1 MLFPKSPCIELYNAS
16 SNDILQLWKI
26 KGKIK
31 KEFEPYSKS
40 YFHILLTGGVSMLI
54 LPAQDKQ
61 ILQMTNLFL
70 LFQFVLLNHKGFL
83 IELNVR
89 DNTNSKKISKINL
102 DINYPL
108 NTWTNLLIDSFSI
121 FQQTYPNFQLKC
133 IDSILITGNI
143 KLRKIYS
150 LKTKEEDLP
159 KSLDLGKSVPLLNF
173 FFFFLKQG
181 LEKIDIKFSEH
192 SNKKNTNNNP
202 YYNTPLKI
210 GKYSHFKTEIKN
222 NINPMNEK
230 TKKNL
235 EFVNKIPNL
244 ERLKNE
250 IKYGVKVNQDGNLEI
265 RNINKILGF
274 KDLDIL
280 DSNKAK
286 EREKS
291 LGKGSLKDDIN
302 NNNKIKK
309 NKNKS
314 LNYKIRNKN
323 QERNENIEKKYN
335 EKNINKKDNNDNFR
349 EDNNGNKIVF
359 QNDTLYNFGN
369 KNKKEEPKYLS
380 YGISLPNENR
390 EKIEKKNKNKND
402 LLLQK
407 IDKENNINYP
417 IIKDLNENS
426 QQESNNIP
434 NNNKYGNFEILLDS
448 ALMNNSKIQAQ
459 LYDSIEEESCLINNI
474 NNTIDGSKLDEK
486 IIKLDSDNNK
496 GVRTKVV
503 IKNDLENSDFPEISN
518 LINAENKNQNRPYTP
533 PLSKLAPINQS
544 EIIEPKDKSNNNNN
558 PNNISFAKNIKDI
571 DDLIFD
577 EIKGCYYNPKTNIY
591 YDIKDVIQ

>member
-70 LFQFVLLNHKGFL
+70 LFQFVLMNHKGFL

-89 DNTNSKKISKINL
+89 DNTNSKKILKINL
-102 DINYPL
+102 DNNYPL

-173 FFFFLKQG
+173 FYYNLKQG

-349 EDNNGNKIVF
+349 D
-359 QNDTLYNFGN
+359 DY
-369 KNKKEEPKYLS
+369 
-380 YGISLPNENR
+380 NEN
-390 EKIEKKNKNKND
+390 
-402 LLLQK
+402 
-407 IDKENNINYP
+407 
-417 IIKDLNENS
+417 
-426 QQESNNIP
+426 
-434 NNNKYGNFEILLDS
+434 
-448 ALMNNSKIQAQ
+448 
-459 LYDSIEEESCLINNI
+459 
-474 NNTIDGSKLDEK
+474 
-486 IIKLDSDNNK
+486 
-496 GVRTKVV
+496 
-503 IKNDLENSDFPEISN
+503 
-518 LINAENKNQNRPYTP
+518 
-533 PLSKLAPINQS
+533 
-544 EIIEPKDKSNNNNN
+544 
-558 PNNISFAKNIKDI
+558 
-571 DDLIFD
+571 
-577 EIKGCYYNPKTNIY
+577 
-591 YDIKDVIQ
+591 